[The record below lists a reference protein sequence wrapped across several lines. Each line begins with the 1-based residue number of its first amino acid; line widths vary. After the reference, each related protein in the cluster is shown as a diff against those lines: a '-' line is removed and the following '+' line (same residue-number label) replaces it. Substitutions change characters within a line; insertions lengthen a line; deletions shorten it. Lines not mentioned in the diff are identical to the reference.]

1 MENKWRFF
9 EGLYGN
15 IRKIYFKF
23 HIINFKS
30 LHLEKLS
37 WIIAKWIQ
45 ELNFENVLLLKSAT
59 GIYRSLK
66 KNLSTRKMKCIEME

>member
-9 EGLYGN
+9 EGLCGN

-37 WIIAKWIQ
+37 WIITKWIK
-45 ELNFENVLLLKSAT
+45 ELNFENVLLLKISD
-59 GIYRSLK
+59 R
-66 KNLSTRKMKCIEME
+66 NL